1 MLFTPQNILLAGSVL
16 FLISIFASRAAYRFG
31 VPVLLLFLVIGML
44 FGSDGLGIQF
54 NNASSA
60 QFIGI
65 LALTMILFSGGLDTS
80 YKEIKPIIFPGII
93 LASIGVL
100 LTTIIVGGA
109 IYLITN
115 QIDRFVTLSLPES
128 MLLAAVM
135 SSTDSASVFSILRS
149 KGLHLKEN
157 LRPLLE
163 LESGSNDP
171 MAYMLTLMFI
181 SVVQAGEMDIM
192 GFGSKL
198 LIQLTV
204 GGLSGYLLGKLIVF
218 AARMFKL
225 PTPSQYNIMLL
236 AFAFFVYS
244 ATEFISGNGFLAVYV
259 AGLVIGNS
267 KFKYKENAS
276 GFFESV
282 AWLFQVVMFLSL
294 GLLVNPKELLS
305 IYMIGL
311 MVTFVMVV
319 VARPA
324 TVFLTLL
331 PFRKLSNRA
340 KHYVSWVGLKGA
352 VPIIFATYP
361 LTAGLENAGHMF
373 NIVFFVTLISLI
385 IQGTTINFAAE
396 KLKLSNPPE

>member
-1 MLFTPQNILLAGSVL
+1 MLYNLQNILLAGSVL

-31 VPVLLLFLVIGML
+31 VPVLLLFLIIGML

-65 LALTMILFSGGLDTS
+65 LALTMILFSGGIDTS

-93 LASIGVL
+93 LSSFGVL
-100 LTTIIVGGA
+100 FTTIIVGGA
-109 IYLITN
+109 IYVITN
-115 QIDRFVTLSLPES
+115 EIDRFITLSLPES

-157 LRPLLE
+157 LRPFLE

-171 MAYMLTLMFI
+171 MAYMLTLMLI
-181 SVVQAGEMDIM
+181 SVVQAGEMDVL
-192 GFGSKL
+192 GFGLKL
-198 LIQLTV
+198 MIQLSV
-204 GGLSGYLLGKLIVF
+204 GGLSGYVLGKLIVF
-218 AARMFKL
+218 TARKIIL
-225 PTPSQYNIMLL
+225 PSPSQYNILLL

-244 ATEFISGNGFLAVYV
+244 ATEFISGNGFLAVYI

-267 KFKYKENAS
+267 KFIFKENAS

-311 MVTFVMVV
+311 LVTFVMVI

-324 TVFLTLL
+324 SVFLCLL
-331 PFRKLSNRA
+331 PFRKISNRA

-385 IQGTTINFAAE
+385 IQGTTINYAAE
-396 KLKLSNPPE
+396 KLKLSNPSE